1 MSRTISRT
9 IRVFAAAARRDLLI
23 TTRYADFV
31 VGMLVWPILMPS
43 RTVFAA
49 KALAGPDGSGL
60 SAFADRTGTTDYVGF
75 VFAGMVLWM
84 WLNMVLWSVGGELRA
99 EQRRGTLESNW
110 MTPAPRL
117 AILRGSGLNQMI
129 VSAIPVLASLTVCSV
144 AWRVRFAVTPLVGL
158 VFLVSTIAVFGLALA
173 FASLVLFLKE
183 LNAAVFFLRGVFMVF
198 CGLTSP
204 LSVLP
209 PWMRAVSKALPLTY
223 SIDLVRRLSLAGA
236 SYADVSHDF
245 WILTAFAAGLLVAGC
260 LAFVVVDRAVRR
272 RGTLGQY

>member
-1 MSRTISRT
+1 MSKTMPHT
-9 IRVFAAAARRDLLI
+9 VRVFLAAAQRDFRI
-23 TTRYADFV
+23 TTRYGDFV

-43 RTVFAA
+43 LTVFAA
-49 KALAGPDGSGL
+49 KALAGPDGAGL
-60 SAFADRTGTTDYVGF
+60 SAFAERTGTTDCVGF

-84 WLNMVLWSVGGELRA
+84 WLNMVLWSVGGALRS
-99 EQRRGTLESNW
+99 EQRLGTLECNW

-117 AILRGSGLNQMI
+117 AILLGSGVNQMI
-129 VSAIPVLASLTVCSV
+129 VSVIPVFVSLAVCTA
-144 AWRVRFAVTPLVGL
+144 AWGVRFAVTPLVGL
-158 VFLVSTIAVFGLALA
+158 VFLVSTIAMFGMALA

-204 LSVLP
+204 LAVLP

-236 SYADVSHDF
+236 SYADVSRDF
-245 WILTAFAAGLLVAGC
+245 WVLAAFAAGLMVAGC
-260 LAFVVVDRAVRR
+260 LAFLIVDRAVKRS
-272 RGTLGQY
+272 GTLGQY

>member
-1 MSRTISRT
+1 MNRAISHSF
-9 IRVFAAAARRDLLI
+9 RVFLAAAKRDLRI

-31 VGMLVWPILMPS
+31 VGMLMWPILMPS
-43 RTVFAA
+43 LTVFAA

-60 SAFADRTGTTDYVGF
+60 SAFAERAGTADYVGF
-75 VFAGMVLWM
+75 VFAGMVMWM
-84 WLNMVLWSVGGELRA
+84 WLNMALWSVGGELRA

-117 AILRGSGLNQMI
+117 AMLLGSGFNQMI
-129 VSAIPVLASLTVCSV
+129 VSVIPVFVSLAICSM
-144 AWRVRFAVTPLVGL
+144 AWGVRFAVTPLVGL
-158 VFLVSTIAVFGLALA
+158 VFLMSTIAMFGLALA

-183 LNAAVFFLRGVFMVF
+183 LNAAVFFVRGVFMVF

-209 PWMRAVSKALPLTY
+209 PWMRSVSRALPLTY
-223 SIDLVRRLSLAGA
+223 SIDLVRRLGLAGA
-236 SYADVSHDF
+236 SYTDVARDF
-245 WILTAFAAGLLVAGC
+245 WILTAFAAGLMAAGC
-260 LAFVVVDRAVRR
+260 LAFLIVDRIVKR

>member
-1 MSRTISRT
+1 MSRAISRT
-9 IRVFAAAARRDLLI
+9 VRVFTAAAKRDFLI

-31 VGMLVWPILMPS
+31 VGMLAWPVLMPS
-43 RTVFAA
+43 LTVFAA

-60 SAFADRTGTTDYVGF
+60 SAFAARTGTTDYVGF

-110 MTPAPRL
+110 MTPAARL
-117 AILRGSGLNQMI
+117 AILLGSGFNQMI
-129 VSAIPVLASLTVCSV
+129 VSVIPVFASLAVCSI
-144 AWRVRFAVTPLVGL
+144 AWGVHFAVTPLVGL
-158 VFLVSTIAVFGLALA
+158 VFLVSTIAMFGMALG
-173 FASLVLFLKE
+173 FASLVLFFKE

-209 PWMRAVSKALPLTY
+209 PWIRTVSRALPLTY
-223 SIDLVRRLSLAGA
+223 SIDLIRRLSLAGA
-236 SYADVSHDF
+236 SYADVARDF
-245 WILTAFAAGLLVAGC
+245 WVLAVFAAGLMAAGC
-260 LAFVVVDRAVRR
+260 LAFLIVDRAVKRS
-272 RGTLGQY
+272 GTLGQY

>member
-1 MSRTISRT
+1 
-9 IRVFAAAARRDLLI
+9 
-23 TTRYADFV
+23 
-31 VGMLVWPILMPS
+31 
-43 RTVFAA
+43 
-49 KALAGPDGSGL
+49 
-60 SAFADRTGTTDYVGF
+60 
-75 VFAGMVLWM
+75 
-84 WLNMVLWSVGGELRA
+84 
-99 EQRRGTLESNW
+99 

-117 AILRGSGLNQMI
+117 AILLGSGLNQMI

-245 WILTAFAAGLLVAGC
+245 WILTAFAAGLLIAGC
-260 LAFVVVDRAVRR
+260 LAFIVVDRAVRR

>member
-1 MSRTISRT
+1 MSRTMPHT
-9 IRVFAAAARRDLLI
+9 TRVFLAAARRDFLI

-43 RTVFAA
+43 LTVFAA

-60 SAFADRTGTTDYVGF
+60 SAFAGRTGTTDYVGF

-117 AILRGSGLNQMI
+117 AILLGSGLNQMI
-129 VSAIPVLASLTVCSV
+129 VSVIPVFASLAVCSA
-144 AWRVRFAVTPLVGL
+144 AWGVRFAVTPLVGL
-158 VFLVSTIAVFGLALA
+158 VFLASTIAMFGMALA

-209 PWMRAVSKALPLTY
+209 PWMRAVSKAMPLTY

-236 SYADVSHDF
+236 SYADVAHDF
-245 WILTAFAAGLLVAGC
+245 WILIAFAAVLIVAGC
-260 LAFVVVDRAVRR
+260 LAFLIIDRAVKRS
-272 RGTLGQY
+272 GTLGQY

>member
-1 MSRTISRT
+1 MSRTMTRT
-9 IRVFAAAARRDLLI
+9 VRVFLAAARRDFLI

-43 RTVFAA
+43 LTVFAA

-117 AILRGSGLNQMI
+117 AILLGSGLNQMI

-236 SYADVSHDF
+236 GYADVSHDF
-245 WILTAFAAGLLVAGC
+245 WILTALAAGLLVAGC
-260 LAFVVVDRAVRR
+260 LAFIVVDRAVRR

>member
-1 MSRTISRT
+1 
-9 IRVFAAAARRDLLI
+9 
-23 TTRYADFV
+23 
-31 VGMLVWPILMPS
+31 MPS
-43 RTVFAA
+43 LTVFAA
-49 KALAGPDGSGL
+49 KALAGPDGAGL
-60 SAFADRTGTTDYVGF
+60 SAFAERTGTTDYVGF

-117 AILRGSGLNQMI
+117 AMLLGSGLNQMI
-129 VSAIPVLASLTVCSV
+129 VSVMPVFASLAVCSA
-144 AWRVRFAVTPLVGL
+144 AWGVRFAATPLVCL
-158 VFLVSTIAVFGLALA
+158 VFLVSTIAMFGTALA

-204 LSVLP
+204 LAVLP
-209 PWMRAVSKALPLTY
+209 PWMRAVSRALPLTY

-236 SYADVSHDF
+236 SYADVSRDF
-245 WILTAFAAGLLVAGC
+245 WVLTAFAAGLMIAGC
-260 LAFVVVDRAVRR
+260 LAFLIVDRAVRR
-272 RGTLGQY
+272 NGTLGQY

>member
-1 MSRTISRT
+1 MSRTIRCT
-9 IRVFAAAARRDLLI
+9 ARVFLAAARRDFLI

-43 RTVFAA
+43 LTVFAA
-49 KALAGPDGSGL
+49 KALAGPDGAGL
-60 SAFADRTGTTDYVGF
+60 SAFAERTGTTDYVGF

-117 AILRGSGLNQMI
+117 AMLLGSGLTQMV
-129 VSAIPVLASLTVCSV
+129 VSVIPVFASLGVCSA
-144 AWRVRFAVTPLVGL
+144 AWGVRFAATPLVCL
-158 VFLVSTIAVFGLALA
+158 VFLVSTIAMFGMALA

-204 LSVLP
+204 LAVLP
-209 PWMRAVSKALPLTY
+209 PWMRAVSRALPLTY

-236 SYADVSHDF
+236 SYADVARDF
-245 WILTAFAAGLLVAGC
+245 WVLAAFAAALMAAGC
-260 LAFVVVDRAVRR
+260 LAFLVVDRAVRR
-272 RGTLGQY
+272 NGTLGQY

>member
-1 MSRTISRT
+1 MSRTIRCT
-9 IRVFAAAARRDLLI
+9 ARVFLAAARRDFLI

-43 RTVFAA
+43 LTVFAA
-49 KALAGPDGSGL
+49 KALAGPDGAGL
-60 SAFADRTGTTDYVGF
+60 SAFAERTGTTDYVGF

-117 AILRGSGLNQMI
+117 AILLGSGLNQMI
-129 VSAIPVLASLTVCSV
+129 VSVIPVFASLAVCSA
-144 AWRVRFAVTPLVGL
+144 AWGVRFAVTPLVGL
-158 VFLVSTIAVFGLALA
+158 VFLASTIAMFGMALA

-209 PWMRAVSKALPLTY
+209 PWMRAVSKAMPLTY

-236 SYADVSHDF
+236 SYADVAHDF
-245 WILTAFAAGLLVAGC
+245 WILIAFAAVLIVAGC
-260 LAFVVVDRAVRR
+260 LAFLIVDRAVKRS
-272 RGTLGQY
+272 GTLGQY

>member
-1 MSRTISRT
+1 MSKTMPHT
-9 IRVFAAAARRDLLI
+9 VRVFLAAAQRDFRI
-23 TTRYADFV
+23 TTRYGDFV

-43 RTVFAA
+43 LTVFAA
-49 KALAGPDGSGL
+49 KALAGPDGAGL
-60 SAFADRTGTTDYVGF
+60 SAFAERTGTTDYVGF

-84 WLNMVLWSVGGELRA
+84 WLNMVLWSVGGALRS
-99 EQRRGTLESNW
+99 EQRLGTLECNW

-117 AILRGSGLNQMI
+117 AILLGSGVNQMI
-129 VSAIPVLASLTVCSV
+129 VSVIPVFVSLAVCTA
-144 AWRVRFAVTPLVGL
+144 AWGVRFAVTPLVGL
-158 VFLVSTIAVFGLALA
+158 VFLVSTIAMFGMALA

-204 LSVLP
+204 LAVLP

-236 SYADVSHDF
+236 SYADVARDL
-245 WILTAFAAGLLVAGC
+245 WVLTAFAAGLMVAGC
-260 LAFVVVDRAVRR
+260 LTFLIVDRAVKRS
-272 RGTLGQY
+272 GTLGQY